1 MFPFSLNTTFQPGC
15 SEVNFDQDQPLSCD
29 HWKFD
34 RSLIH
39 TTAVEDFEMIC
50 DHKQRKSLTQTF
62 YMVGMLIGKIK
73 IITREECHQNL
84 YQGSFLFGWL
94 SDLIGRKTTLMIS
107 LLILAVGG
115 SLPFFVDSVVKNF
128 FSLVA
133 FR

>member
-15 SEVNFDQDQPLSCD
+15 SEVNFDQDQPPTTCD

-39 TTAVEDFEMIC
+39 TTAVEDFQMIC

-73 IITREECHQNL
+73 IITREEP
-84 YQGSFLFGWL
+84 SK
-94 SDLIGRKTTLMIS
+94 LIPRQ
-107 LLILAVGG
+107 LLVR
-115 SLPFFVDSVVKNF
+115 
-128 FSLVA
+128 VA
-133 FR
+133 Q